1 MQIKLN
7 PGEINIRC
15 MRANFRRKFRY
26 SELFNFNQFTR
37 ICIHGCGLLSSIIQA
52 QFYSQRKRKGNNVSK
67 NFFFK
72 VFTTLISFLFS
83 L

>member
-15 MRANFRRKFRY
+15 MRANFRRKFRS

-37 ICIHGCGLLSSIIQA
+37 MCIHGCGLLSSIIQA
-52 QFYSQRKRKGNNVSK
+52 QFRFHRENKKGIMVAK
-67 NFFFK
+67 TFF
-72 VFTTLISFLFS
+72 
-83 L
+83 